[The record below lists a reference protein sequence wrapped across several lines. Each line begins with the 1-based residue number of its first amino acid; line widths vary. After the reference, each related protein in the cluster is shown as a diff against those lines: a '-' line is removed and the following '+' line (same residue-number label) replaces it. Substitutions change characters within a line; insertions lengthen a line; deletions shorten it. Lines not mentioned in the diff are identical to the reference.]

1 MILNQGVFKRN
12 IYISFWAVKKPPN
25 SLCMYPLNNNL
36 LSMNV
41 YPDLTQRQ
49 CVRGNSASNIDMA
62 PIMGFDSVGGKETTK
77 MDKNKDL

>member
-1 MILNQGVFKRN
+1 
-12 IYISFWAVKKPPN
+12 
-25 SLCMYPLNNNL
+25 
-36 LSMNV
+36 MNV

-77 MDKNKDL
+77 MDKNYMTIALREVPCFN